1 MQWCSAS
8 VPRSPNWPTTDAHV
22 VRRCR
27 PPHHSPRLQAW
38 LLLWRLLPLLTGQ
51 LRKFRNCLLAHN
63 GLRQLTDPVAADKSG
78 ASSGRGHRR
87 RQDQEANGFSSAE
100 EAWLSSI
107 TERCAPEDNKT
118 TSSLAPYSVR
128 SFGPLGQNHMVGWR
142 FCLGNPDDK
151 TPAWPHVHCG
161 FIWTSRC

>member
-1 MQWCSAS
+1 MPSLVQQINQ
-8 VPRSPNWPTTDAHV
+8 VPVQIEGIGA
-22 VRRCR
+22 
-27 PPHHSPRLQAW
+27 
-38 LLLWRLLPLLTGQ
+38 GKI
-51 LRKFRNCLLAHN
+51 RKRTVF
-63 GLRQLTDPVAADKSG
+63 
-78 ASSGRGHRR
+78 
-87 RQDQEANGFSSAE
+87 
-100 EAWLSSI
+100 
-107 TERCAPEDNKT
+107 RCAPDDNKT